1 MSVTSAP
8 AAPAPAPAAAEQDR
22 QGRTGWGHHA
32 SLDGVRTIAVYLVL
46 VFHCGVGA
54 VSGGFVGVDLFF
66 VLSGFLVSSI
76 LLEEIGR
83 TGTIRVGRFYARR
96 VRRLLPAAVVVVAA
110 TSAASVLVLSVVR
123 RLPLVGDA
131 QSALLYFSNW
141 RFLSQ
146 SNDYFAAD
154 GVDQSPFLH
163 FWSLSIEE
171 QFYVA
176 FPLVLL
182 ALAWLDRR
190 WRRATLVGIAVLFGA
205 SVAAQLVWAA
215 VDADQAYYGTGAR
228 LYQLLAGVLA
238 ALLLRSRFRPR
249 GRGIGMV
256 AVVSLAC
263 LLVVASGLVDVTP
276 SWRGLLATVVS
287 VSLILG
293 LMGSDDGLLARAL
306 ARPTPAYLGKISYGT
321 YLWHWP
327 VIILFGELMDLD
339 PLALVGF
346 AGVVATALAALSY
359 AVLEMPIRRA
369 PLLQPITWPTVA
381 VGVALS
387 VLVAVTVVP
396 DLLRSEHRPALAS
409 AGAAVTGSAANR
421 EGPVPSDV
429 DWEEYVEDR
438 GADDTACTLNDAD
451 NCVIVD
457 GDGPHVMLVGD
468 SHARMIAP
476 TLAKLARLHGFKLSV
491 SLQEGCPWQLG
502 VYNAFD
508 SRSAQRRCAEI
519 REETFDDVI
528 PNTDVDLVILSQIA
542 RDTDAW
548 RDHLL
553 SVDKVP
559 GETLEQ
565 RLVRTIDDTLTA
577 VHGAG
582 ARALIIDSM
591 LGVPWDQ
598 DPPLD
603 CLASATDLAQC
614 RVPVPIESPPTD
626 GFYQAAAATDPGVF
640 TVNVNPIMCPAAPV
654 CDPMTGEVPV
664 WKDRKHY
671 APKALDLHRDEIWQA
686 MLDSGALD
694 GFDLG

>member
-1 MSVTSAP
+1 MSVTTAP
-8 AAPAPAPAAAEQDR
+8 AAHTPVADPAAPVDDP
-22 QGRTGWGHHA
+22 TGWGHHA

-46 VFHCGVGA
+46 AFHCGVGA

-76 LLEEIGR
+76 LLEEVGR
-83 TGTIRVGRFYARR
+83 TGTIRLGRFYARR
-96 VRRLLPAAVVVVAA
+96 VRRLLPAAVVVVVA
-110 TSAASVLVLSVVR
+110 TSAASVLVLSSVR
-123 RLPLVGDA
+123 RVPLVGDA

-141 RFLSQ
+141 RFLAQ
-146 SNDYFAAD
+146 ENDYFAE
-154 GVDQSPFLH
+154 GVDHSPFLH
-163 FWSLSIEE
+163 FWSLSVEE

-182 ALAWLDRR
+182 LLARLERS
-190 WRRATLVGIAVLFGA
+190 WRRATLIGITVLFAA
-205 SVAAQLVWAA
+205 SVVAQVVWATI
-215 VDADQAYYGTGAR
+215 DATQAYYGTGAR

-249 GRGIGMV
+249 GPGLGLV
-256 AVVSLAC
+256 AGVSLVC

-276 SWRGLLATVVS
+276 SWRGLLATVAA

-293 LMGSDDGLLARAL
+293 LMGSEQGLVARAL

-327 VIILFGELMDLD
+327 VIILFGALLD
-339 PLALVGF
+339 VGPLALVGL
-346 AGVVATALAALSY
+346 AGVLATALAALSY
-359 AVLEMPIRRA
+359 SVLEQPIRRS
-369 PLLQPITWPTVA
+369 PLLQPITWPVVA

-387 VLVAVTVVP
+387 VLVAFTVVP
-396 DLLRSEHRPALAS
+396 GLLRSDHRPALATTGAVS
-409 AGAAVTGSAANR
+409 LAGSGSNQ
-421 EGPVPSDV
+421 EGPVPSV

-438 GADDTACTLNDAD
+438 GTDDTTCTLDDAD

-457 GDGPHVMLVGD
+457 RDGPHVMLVGD

-476 TLAKLARLHGFKLSV
+476 TLAKLARQHDFKLSV

-508 SRSAQRRCAEI
+508 DKATQERCAEV
-519 REETFDDVI
+519 RDETFHDVI

-542 RDTDAW
+542 RDTDSW
-548 RDHLL
+548 RDHLR
-553 SVDKVP
+553 SVKDVP

-565 RLVRTIDDTLTA
+565 RLVRTIDDTLAA
-577 VHGAG
+577 VTDAG
-582 ARALIIDSM
+582 SRALIIDSM
-591 LGVPWDQ
+591 LSVPWDQ
-598 DPPLD
+598 DAPLE
-603 CLASATDLAQC
+603 CLATATDLAQC
-614 RVPVPIESPPTD
+614 RVPVPIQSPPTD
-626 GFYQAAAATDPGVF
+626 GFYQAAAAMHPDVY

-654 CDPMTGEVPV
+654 CDPMTGDVPV

-671 APKALDLHRDEIWQA
+671 APKALDLHSDEIWQA
-686 MLDSGALD
+686 LLDTGAFDGLD
-694 GFDLG
+694 VG